1 MRRISFFLASALLLA
16 LTAAHARMWKEPD
29 FGPRPVVAYPF
40 SLGQAGAEMT
50 TVVGTAHPYTIE
62 KGDTLYDI
70 ARLLGLGINEVEDAL
85 PDVDK
90 WLPAE
95 GETLRFPTWWVL
107 PESDHKG
114 VVINIPEM
122 RLYYFPATRGGPP
135 TVVTY
140 AVGLGRDEWQTPTG
154 RFKITEKTVNPTW
167 VIPESIREERIR
179 EKGRH
184 EKLIAGGDPDNPL
197 GRYRM
202 RLTLP
207 LYGIHGTNIAWGV
220 GMQVS
225 HGCVRLYPEDI
236 ERLFPIVPV
245 GTPGE
250 FVYQP
255 VKVGTRHG
263 RIYMEVHRAIY
274 DDDFDY
280 WNEARAL
287 FREKGWENHL
297 DWGKVAAVIERK
309 SGVPTRVSNG
319 APLATQQARGV
330 SEAHTPEAHTRS
342 GRKPTIVKN

>member
-1 MRRISFFLASALLLA
+1 MEVARRTLIFLIPAIFMALGGA
-16 LTAAHARMWKEPD
+16 RARMWKEPD
-29 FGPRPVVAYPF
+29 FTPRPVVAYTF
-40 SLGQAGAEMT
+40 SLGKNGSDLT
-50 TVVGTAHPYTIE
+50 TVVGMPHPFAVE

-70 ARLLGLGINEVEDAL
+70 ARHVGLGINEMEDAL
-85 PDVDK
+85 PNVDK
-90 WLPAE
+90 WLPPE
-95 GETLRFPTWWVL
+95 GETLRLPTWWVL
-107 PESDHKG
+107 PESDHQG
-114 VVINIPEM
+114 IVVNIPEM
-122 RLYYFPATRGGPP
+122 RLYYFPAPRGGPP

-154 RFKITEKTVNPTW
+154 RFKVAEKTVNPTW

-179 EKGRH
+179 EKGLH
-184 EKLIAGGDPDNPL
+184 DKLIRGGEPDNPL

-255 VKVGTRHG
+255 IKIGTRQG
-263 RIYMEVHRAIY
+263 RIYMEVHRDIY
-274 DDDFDY
+274 DNGFDY
-280 WNEARAL
+280 WNEASAL
-287 FREKGWENHL
+287 LRDKGWENHV
-297 DWGKVAAVIERK
+297 DWGKVAAAIEQK
-309 SGVPTRVSNG
+309 SGVPTRITHG
-319 APLATQQARGV
+319 APLLEQRAPEPEV
-330 SEAHTPEAHTRS
+330 SEARARS
-342 GRKPTIVKN
+342 GRKPALVRK